1 VNDLQDEI
9 TLRPLREED
18 LEGVLQIEAA
28 SFSRP
33 WTRAHFTE
41 EMASPHGYPAV
52 AVTAAGAVVGYLC
65 LKQVLDEA
73 EILDVAVRS
82 AQRARGIGRLLVE
95 GALAGSRGRGASFLS
110 LEVRAG
116 NQQAIGL
123 YQRLGFRGVGR
134 RKRYYDD
141 GEDAILMEYT
151 FRDQVEECD
160 AV

>member
-1 VNDLQDEI
+1 
-9 TLRPLREED
+9 LRPMREDD
-18 LEGVLQIEAA
+18 LAAVLQIESA

-33 WTRAHFTE
+33 WTRGHFLD
-41 EMASPHGYPAV
+41 EMASPHGYPTV
-52 AVTAAGAVVGYLC
+52 AVTASGVVAGYLC

-73 EILDVAVRS
+73 EILDVAVS
-82 AQRARGIGRLLVE
+82 STQRARGIGRLLVE
-95 GALAGSRGRGASFLS
+95 WALAESRGREVNFLS

-123 YQRLGFRGVGR
+123 YRRLGFRGIGR

-151 FRDQVEECD
+151 FGDQVEECD